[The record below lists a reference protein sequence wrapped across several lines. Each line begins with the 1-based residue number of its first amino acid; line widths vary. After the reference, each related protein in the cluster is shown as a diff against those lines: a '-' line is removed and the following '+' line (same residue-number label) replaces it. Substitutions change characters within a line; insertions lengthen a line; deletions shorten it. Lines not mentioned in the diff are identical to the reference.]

1 MDLTFFPARAKWRSS
16 QSPRRGVPWL
26 CLTGADIVRDGVID
40 LFTSTIACHGQGAI
54 SGQAVFLP
62 CRHLSP
68 TREIC
73 DNIGNPADD
82 VRAHE
87 SSRNFLDGRSRVYRI
102 PTDWPGPANFQQPL
116 NYGRIPWSANR
127 ISPSHH
133 VHSPGGAPTKTCFDC
148 TFHRRNP
155 AGLGHFPRKP
165 RLRAKA
171 KALIQTGRTEAG
183 ALSFFTPFI
192 GDMPRTLPLHRMI
205 LSVNA

>member
-1 MDLTFFPARAKWRSS
+1 MHEALTNRLH
-16 QSPRRGVPWL
+16 SPSGTMSAIA
-26 CLTGADIVRDGVID
+26 C
-40 LFTSTIACHGQGAI
+40 STIACHGHDAI
-54 SGQAVFLP
+54 PGQAVFLP

-127 ISPSHH
+127 ISP
-133 VHSPGGAPTKTCFDC
+133 TIMFTLREE
-148 TFHRRNP
+148 RRRRP
-155 AGLGHFPRKP
+155 
-165 RLRAKA
+165 
-171 KALIQTGRTEAG
+171 ALIAHSIAE
-183 ALSFFTPFI
+183 I
-192 GDMPRTLPLHRMI
+192 LPDWGISPENRGSGPKLKH
-205 LSVNA
+205 

>member
-1 MDLTFFPARAKWRSS
+1 M
-16 QSPRRGVPWL
+16 
-26 CLTGADIVRDGVID
+26 
-40 LFTSTIACHGQGAI
+40 
-54 SGQAVFLP
+54 
-62 CRHLSP
+62 
-68 TREIC
+68 
-73 DNIGNPADD
+73 
-82 VRAHE
+82 RAHE
-87 SSRNFLDGRSRVYRI
+87 SSRNFLDSRSRVYRI

-205 LSVNA
+205 LSVNAWFRQLPLSIDLAIDSIEGTSRDSAPKSFTMTHTTPGRGR

>member
-1 MDLTFFPARAKWRSS
+1 MEFFNSHACLRQ
-16 QSPRRGVPWL
+16 QSR
-26 CLTGADIVRDGVID
+26 
-40 LFTSTIACHGQGAI
+40 CHGHDAI
-54 SGQAVFLP
+54 PGQAVFLP

-87 SSRNFLDGRSRVYRI
+87 SSRNFLDSRSRVYRI

-183 ALSFFTPFI
+183 DPFLLHTFHRRHASNPAITPNDSECKRLTEYVFYARPSI
-192 GDMPRTLPLHRMI
+192 KW
-205 LSVNA
+205 

>member
-1 MDLTFFPARAKWRSS
+1 M
-16 QSPRRGVPWL
+16 
-26 CLTGADIVRDGVID
+26 
-40 LFTSTIACHGQGAI
+40 
-54 SGQAVFLP
+54 
-62 CRHLSP
+62 
-68 TREIC
+68 
-73 DNIGNPADD
+73 
-82 VRAHE
+82 RAHE
-87 SSRNFLDGRSRVYRI
+87 SSRNFLDSRSRVYRI

-116 NYGRIPWSANR
+116 NYGRIPWSASR

-165 RLRAKA
+165 RLGAKA

-205 LSVNA
+205 LSVNACLKTAINHLNSPVNAGVEKRAQLNGAFGPMLIIQCLASLSDVSWTSDFALKTGIDNLGATI

>member
-1 MDLTFFPARAKWRSS
+1 VPESR
-16 QSPRRGVPWL
+16 PRRDLPLGRE
-26 CLTGADIVRDGVID
+26 CNR
-40 LFTSTIACHGQGAI
+40 LFTSTIACHGHDAI
-54 SGQAVFLP
+54 PCQTVFLP

-87 SSRNFLDGRSRVYRI
+87 SSRNFLDSRSRVYRI

-205 LSVNA
+205 LSEIACGC